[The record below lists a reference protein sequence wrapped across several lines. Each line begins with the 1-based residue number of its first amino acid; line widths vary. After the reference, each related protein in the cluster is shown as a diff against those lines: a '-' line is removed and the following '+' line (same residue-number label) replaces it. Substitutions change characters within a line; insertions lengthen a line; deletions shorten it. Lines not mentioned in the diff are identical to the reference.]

1 MQDYASENLRNV
13 AVVGHGRA
21 GKTSFVDAC
30 LFNAKVTKRQ
40 GRVDDATSM
49 LDTAPEETKRGMSIS
64 LSLAAVEW
72 KGVKI
77 NFIDTPG
84 YPDFVSEVKG
94 AITACDTALI
104 VLPASSGVE
113 TEAEKDW
120 ILCEEMNK
128 PRAFLVN
135 KMDREHADFFKVVDE
150 MRVKFGSGVVPVQIP
165 IGAADTY
172 QGVVDLLRMKTKV
185 RTHDDEYVATD
196 IPESMTEEV
205 NEYKQK
211 LVEALADFNDTLL
224 EKFLNG
230 DEIPEEEIGQAL
242 ADGMAAAKVFPVY
255 CGSALKN
262 ISLHKLLTGI
272 VTYFPAPSTDAVMG
286 VDPSNDEP
294 IERAVDGPFSAQVF
308 KTIVDPFVGRLSFMR
323 VFSGKLAADAT
334 VYNSCRETS
343 ERLGGLFS
351 MQGSTQ
357 LRLKEVGAGD
367 ITVTSK
373 LASTKTGDTLCT
385 KDNPIKYEPITY
397 PDSMLVMAVSAK
409 KKGEE
414 EKAIGSIE
422 KEGDE
427 DPTIIVVKDKETKQA
442 LVKGIGEVQIDI
454 LGERVARKFGVDVEF
469 SEPRVALRETIK
481 KTVKVQ
487 GKHKKQSGGHGQYG
501 DVWLEISP
509 LPAGTGNQFTE
520 TIFGG
525 SVPRQ
530 YIPAVEKGTEETLA
544 QGIIAGYPVVDVKV
558 NLYDGS
564 YHAVDSSEAA
574 FKTATA
580 LALKKGVMEANPVL
594 LEPIFDMSILTPEYF
609 TGDVMGQLNGRRA
622 RIMGM
627 DKAGRDLTEIKAQ
640 IPAIELYKYAT
651 DLRAQTKG
659 RGSFTVK
666 FSHYEEMPKKL
677 MDDEIAKYQESKGKA
692 SEK

>member
-1 MQDYASENLRNV
+1 MQEYTSENLRNV

-21 GKTSFVDAC
+21 GKTSFLDAC
-30 LFNAKVTKRQ
+30 LFNAGAVKRQ

-49 LDTAPEETKRGMSIS
+49 LDTTPEETKRGMSIS

-72 KGVKI
+72 KGTKI

-94 AITACDTALI
+94 AITAADTALI
-104 VLPASSGVE
+104 VVSATSGIE
-113 TEAEKDW
+113 TETEKDW
-120 ILCEEMNK
+120 ILCDEMSK

-135 KMDREHADFFKVVDE
+135 KMDREHADFQKVMDE
-150 MRVKFGSGVVPVQIP
+150 LRVKFGHGVVAVQLP

-185 RTHDDEYVATD
+185 RTHDEDYIATE
-196 IPESMTEEV
+196 IPEFMQDDVELAR
-205 NEYKQK
+205 QD
-211 LVEALADFNDTLL
+211 LIEALADFDDSLM

-242 ADGMAAAKVFPVY
+242 EDGIAAGKVYPVY

-262 ISLHKLLTGI
+262 ISLHKLMTGI
-272 VTYFPAPSTDAVMG
+272 VTYFPAPSDEPVMG
-286 VDPSNDEP
+286 MNPADDEP
-294 IERAVDGPFSAQVF
+294 VEREVTGPFSAQVF
-308 KTIVDPFVGRLSFMR
+308 KTVVDPFVGRLSFMR
-323 VFSGKLAADAT
+323 VMTGELTAET
-334 VYNSCRETS
+334 PVYNVASEAT
-343 ERLGGLFS
+343 ERLGGLFT

-357 LRLKEVGAGD
+357 VRIKKAVRGD
-367 ITVTSK
+367 IVVTSK
-373 LASTKTGDTLCT
+373 LNATKTGDTLTT
-385 KDNPIKYEPITY
+385 KEASIKYEPITF
-397 PDSMLVMAVSAK
+397 PGSMLVMAVTAK
-409 KKGEE
+409 EKADE
-414 EKAIGSIE
+414 EKAISAID
-422 KEGDE
+422 KERDE
-427 DPTIIVVKDKETKQA
+427 DPTIILVKDRETRQT
-442 LVKGIGEVQIDI
+442 LVRGIGEVQIDI
-454 LGERVARKFGVDVEF
+454 LGERVARKFGVNVIF

-509 LPAGTGNQFTE
+509 LPAGTGNEFTE

-544 QGIIAGYPVVDVKV
+544 QGIVAGYPVVDVKV

-564 YHAVDSSEAA
+564 YHSVDSSEAA

-580 LALKKGVMEANPVL
+580 LALRKGIMDANPVL
-594 LEPIFDMSILTPEYF
+594 LEPIFNMTILAPEYF
-609 TGDVMGQLNGRRA
+609 TGDVMGHLNSRRA

-627 DKAGRDLTEIKAQ
+627 EKASRDLTEIKAQ

-651 DLRAQTKG
+651 DLRAETKG
-659 RGSFTVK
+659 RGSFTTE

-677 MDDEIAKYQESKGKA
+677 MDEAIAKYQESKGKA
-692 SEK
+692 EK